1 MMRIIPKLDI
11 KGENLVKGI
20 NLEGLRVLGDPRS
33 FINHYY
39 KNGADEFII
48 HDIVASLYLRNQLES
63 LIKEISKNIF
73 IPIIVGGGIKNLK
86 DIEKLLKSGADRVF
100 LNTNALGK
108 KKFIKDACKY
118 FGYSTIVISIE
129 AVEIENKFFCSKDYG
144 RELTKIK
151 AEDWL
156 KEVEQ
161 LGVLETI
168 VTSVDNDGTG
178 QGFNLKLAEIIQK
191 KIAIK
196 YIINGGF
203 KEIKH
208 INELLKVC
216 SPSGI
221 ALGSALHY
229 KIYKDFELK
238 FKKEGNVEFIKK
250 KDSYFIDKKTKNL
263 TLSQI
268 KKKFNQ

>member
-1 MMRIIPKLDI
+1 MRIIPKLDI

-33 FINHYY
+33 FIRHYY
-39 KNGADEFII
+39 RNGADEFII
-48 HDIVASLYLRNQLES
+48 HDIVASLYLRNQLED
-63 LIKEISKNIF
+63 LVKEISKNIF
-73 IPIIVGGGIKNLK
+73 IPIIVGGGIKNLN

-118 FGYSTIVISIE
+118 FGHSTIVISIE

-151 AEDWL
+151 VEDWL
-156 KEVEQ
+156 KEIEQ
-161 LGVLETI
+161 IGVLETI
-168 VTSVDNDGTG
+168 ITSVDNDGTG
-178 QGFNLKLAEIIQK
+178 KGFNLKLAEIVQS
-191 KIAIK
+191 KIDIK

-203 KEIKH
+203 REIKH
-208 INELLKVC
+208 INDLLRVC
-216 SPSGI
+216 APSGI

-229 KIYKDFELK
+229 RIYKDFEIKL
-238 FKKEGNVEFIKK
+238 KKEGNIEFIKK
-250 KDSYFIDKKTKNL
+250 KDDYFMSEKTKIL
-263 TLSQI
+263 TLNQI
-268 KKKFNQ
+268 KKKINL